1 MGWPAVLD
9 FGSAEGPPD
18 RVLRP
23 LPPADTVESLHEQ
36 LAVRA
41 FPRVF
46 SFSPNRRFEPLAL
59 RHTGRHPVELPQP
72 DSEVRGDS
80 HEDAIRLGES
90 F

>member
-1 MGWPAVLD
+1 MTSVRR
-9 FGSAEGPPD
+9 
-18 RVLRP
+18 RVPRI
-23 LPPADTVESLHEQ
+23 EYYGHSLQLTRSKIFHEQ

-46 SFSPNRRFEPLAL
+46 SISPNRRFEPLAL
-59 RHTGRHPVELPQP
+59 RHTGRHPVELPQL